1 MPTELF
7 TVVTEA
13 KHIAEKSFS
22 CFELDGTA
30 LVICRFRGEYFALEN
45 QCSHAQSSFD
55 DGRLRAYSLTCPLH
69 GASFDIRDGSA
80 TGLPARLPI
89 RSFPVRVI
97 DGMIE
102 VDLAGGS

>member
-1 MPTELF
+1 MSIDTY
-7 TVVTEA
+7 TVVAEA
-13 KHIAEKSFS
+13 KSIAEKSFS

-55 DGRLRAYSLTCPLH
+55 AGRMRAYSLICPLH

-80 TGLPARLPI
+80 TGLPARRSI
-89 RSFPVRVI
+89 RSFPVRVV
-97 DGMIE
+97 DGMLE
-102 VDLAGGS
+102 VNLA